1 MIGCLMLLPITGAFV
16 AMGVYMSALMACL
29 ASVAVAMGIYM
40 GGIIAYLTA
49 FFMFVFG

>member
-1 MIGCLMLLPITGAFV
+1 MIFPITGAFI
-16 AMGVYMSALMACL
+16 AMGVYMSGLMACL
-29 ASVAVAMGIYM
+29 AAAATAMGIYM